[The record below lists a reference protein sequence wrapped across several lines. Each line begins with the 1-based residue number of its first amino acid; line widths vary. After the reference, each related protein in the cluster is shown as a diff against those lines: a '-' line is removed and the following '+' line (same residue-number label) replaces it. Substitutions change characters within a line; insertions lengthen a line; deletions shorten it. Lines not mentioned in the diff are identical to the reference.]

1 MKTIKLNFDKIYTP
15 GNLPDETIS
24 GVYVVKEGKL
34 ENRNGRKIY
43 KSPRVLYIGQSNDV
57 FRRLEEHENNNKWDG
72 VQNDL
77 YYVVACVSPEDLD
90 QAEAAC
96 IYKHDPIYN
105 KACTVDFSYPD
116 TRIVICGEATEGLC
130 KEFIIKKR

>member
-34 ENRNGRKIY
+34 ENRDKGNTY
-43 KSPRVLYIGQSNDV
+43 NYLRVLYIGRSGDV
-57 FRRLEEHENNNKWDG
+57 FRRLEEHENNHEWDG

-77 YYVVACVSPEDLD
+77 YYVVARVSPEDLA

-96 IYKHDPIYN
+96 IYHHDPVYN
-105 KACTVDFSYPD
+105 EACTVDFSYPD
-116 TRIVICGEATEGLC
+116 TKIIISGKAAGLDKCFICP
-130 KEFIIKKR
+130 